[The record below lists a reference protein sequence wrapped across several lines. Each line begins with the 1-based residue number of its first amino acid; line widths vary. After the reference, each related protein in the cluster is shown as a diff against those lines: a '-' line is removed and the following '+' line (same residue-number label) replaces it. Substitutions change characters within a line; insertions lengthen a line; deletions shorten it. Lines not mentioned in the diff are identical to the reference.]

1 MDTPSE
7 TPAFDRL
14 RLTAARRIQPP
25 RRSSRPALLKYFMC
39 ATLAFLV
46 FVGPWNNL
54 QIIHGDKPL
63 PHYQGNTYD
72 NDDGLSTAT
81 EAGGIDVY
89 QEQHEASCQKRLNT
103 LDNLFDERR
112 KIRQQ
117 AAPTYKYTNHKKK
130 FDLHEP
136 EANCIL
142 EERFGSN
149 SGVRY
154 EAFGDGP
161 KFVCGVDVIAVK
173 AKKKNNCLVYSV
185 GSNNDI
191 RFEKAVHTYMKG
203 CEIHTFDPT
212 LDDTPFVGGE
222 YATFHPWGLG
232 TDGGKEGITM
242 HERRNDGERMSFQTI
257 MQKLG
262 HTNRTIDIL
271 KIDCQ
276 GCEYASMPPLF
287 ELIASGNVQVD
298 QVIIELH
305 DSKQD
310 NFTSQLNEFFL
321 AADKA
326 KLRIVHKERNQWG
339 CDGFRCVEY
348 ALVSES
354 FLREAN
360 EAILCSA

>member
-1 MDTPSE
+1 MSPPKNSK
-7 TPAFDRL
+7 PAKNF
-14 RLTAARRIQPP
+14 AFEFRISC
-25 RRSSRPALLKYFMC
+25 SSSML
-39 ATLAFLV
+39 
-46 FVGPWNNL
+46 
-54 QIIHGDKPL
+54 
-63 PHYQGNTYD
+63 
-72 NDDGLSTAT
+72 
-81 EAGGIDVY
+81 
-89 QEQHEASCQKRLNT
+89 
-103 LDNLFDERR
+103 
-112 KIRQQ
+112 
-117 AAPTYKYTNHKKK
+117 
-130 FDLHEP
+130 
-136 EANCIL
+136 
-142 EERFGSN
+142 
-149 SGVRY
+149 
-154 EAFGDGP
+154 
-161 KFVCGVDVIAVK
+161 
-173 AKKKNNCLVYSV
+173 
-185 GSNNDI
+185 
-191 RFEKAVHTYMKG
+191 
-203 CEIHTFDPT
+203 T

-232 TDGGKEGITM
+232 TDGGKEGVTM
-242 HERRNDGERMSFQTI
+242 HERRNDGERKSFQTV

-298 QVIIELH
+298 QVLIELH

-310 NFTSQLNEFFL
+310 NFTSQMNEFFS